1 VVDRDIFGIASQ
13 LKRNSYVYTQHHA
26 AGANGTYLWK
36 STDSLPPLAA
46 KNMSSVSIIICTR
59 DRAESLR
66 ETLASIGRCA
76 VPPDMTSEVVVVDN
90 GSTDNTEAVVRSAG
104 LTNMPVRYLLE
115 SKPGQVQARNAGL
128 RGTASDVI
136 LFTDDDVRVPVDWLE
151 GMCRPIL
158 EGRADALAGMVHF
171 PPHYDAL
178 LTQEPFASRRAWF
191 ASTEDIDPV
200 RPARMVGA
208 NMAFSRRVAEVVGEF
223 DPELGPG
230 ALGFYDETIY
240 VWRLKRAGFRLEAVP
255 SVSVEH
261 HFDRDR
267 LTRRTLLSMARRMGE
282 SEGFIHY
289 HWHGGEA
296 RPLRVWRAWAL
307 LVAERLRAPWN
318 LWAKAASARELER
331 VKQLAFWRQLQRC
344 DGVPRKYPPAA
355 RTGATASP

>member
-1 VVDRDIFGIASQ
+1 
-13 LKRNSYVYTQHHA
+13 
-26 AGANGTYLWK
+26 
-36 STDSLPPLAA
+36 
-46 KNMSSVSIIICTR
+46 MSSVSIIICTR

-66 ETLASIGRCA
+66 ETLASIGLCA

-90 GSTDNTEAVVRSAG
+90 GSTDNTAAVVHAAG

-115 SKPGQVQARNAGL
+115 STPGQVRARNAGL
-128 RGTASDVI
+128 RATKASDVI

-158 EGRADALAGMVHF
+158 EGRTDALAGMVHF
-171 PPHYDAL
+171 PPHYEPL
-178 LTQEPFASRRAWF
+178 LAREPFASRRAWF
-191 ASTEDIDPV
+191 ASTEDIDHA

-208 NMAFSRRVAEVVGEF
+208 NMAFSRRLVDVVGEF

-240 VWRLKRAGFRLEAVP
+240 VWRLKRAGFRLEAAP
-255 SVSVEH
+255 DVSVEH

-267 LTRRTLLSMARRMGE
+267 LTRRTLLSMAKRMGE

-289 HWHGGEA
+289 HWHGGNP

-307 LVAERLRAPWN
+307 LLAERLRAPWT
-318 LWAKAASARELER
+318 LRSEAASARELER

-344 DGVPRKYPPAA
+344 DGAPRKYPPAA
-355 RTGATASP
+355 RTGVTTASP